1 MSFSPEEFSYED
13 FDLVLRGLEALEKQS
28 GQHSLLKMLAG
39 TMLSRTKEEA
49 EGFLKRQ
56 EHEDSREK
64 IEQRRLKDEIAV
76 LRGKLI
82 VCRKAVESKVASKV
96 FDEATTQDH

>member
-1 MSFSPEEFSYED
+1 MGFSAEEFSGD
-13 FDLVLRGLEALEKQS
+13 DLDLVLRGLEALEKQS
-28 GQHSLLKMLAG
+28 GQISLLKMLTG

-49 EGFLKRQ
+49 EKFLKRQ

-82 VCRKAVESKVASKV
+82 VCRKAMESKVAEKV
-96 FDEATTQDH
+96 FDEATTPE